1 MVVAAVTRAA
11 MLVAVVDG
19 AVMVGVVVVC
29 AVRMGKGSGA
39 TRVKGKGWGWGSR
52 RWQGAL
58 ALEMGYW
65 KSGCNKQGSK
75 NIHGLSEKAMRM
87 GTGQAQERRKK
98 GEGQGMGVESVTVGR
113 GMVRL
118 NKQ

>member
-1 MVVAAVTRAA
+1 MKWGIGKVDVTNKAART
-11 MLVAVVDG
+11 
-19 AVMVGVVVVC
+19 
-29 AVRMGKGSGA
+29 
-39 TRVKGKGWGWGSR
+39 W
-52 RWQGAL
+52 
-58 ALEMGYW
+58 
-65 KSGCNKQGSK
+65 
-75 NIHGLSEKAMRM
+75 IEKAMRM